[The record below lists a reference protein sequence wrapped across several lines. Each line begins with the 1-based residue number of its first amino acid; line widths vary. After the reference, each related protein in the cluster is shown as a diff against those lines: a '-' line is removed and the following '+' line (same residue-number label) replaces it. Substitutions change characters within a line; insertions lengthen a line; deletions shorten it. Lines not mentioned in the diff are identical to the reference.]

1 MYAFDAVSRVWI
13 GLDEGRERRSN
24 AGSDRVSIDGRV
36 CIHRLTKS
44 CFFSY
49 FRTVIMLLVCLF
61 FVSLV
66 VLARE
71 SSAKARYTTD
81 ALAKETVKVAKTVE
95 KRAGKAFTGW

>member
-1 MYAFDAVSRVWI
+1 
-13 GLDEGRERRSN
+13 
-24 AGSDRVSIDGRV
+24 
-36 CIHRLTKS
+36 
-44 CFFSY
+44 
-49 FRTVIMLLVCLF
+49 MLLVCLF

-71 SSAKARYTTD
+71 SSAKARHTTD

>member
-1 MYAFDAVSRVWI
+1 MSSVKSLRGR
-13 GLDEGRERRSN
+13 GLDLPHTGRWLRRK
-24 AGSDRVSIDGRV
+24 
-36 CIHRLTKS
+36 H
-44 CFFSY
+44 
-49 FRTVIMLLVCLF
+49 RTVIMLLVCLF
-61 FVSLV
+61 FVCLV

>member
-1 MYAFDAVSRVWI
+1 MLFYD
-13 GLDEGRERRSN
+13 
-24 AGSDRVSIDGRV
+24 
-36 CIHRLTKS
+36 
-44 CFFSY
+44 

-71 SSAKARYTTD
+71 SSAKARHTTD